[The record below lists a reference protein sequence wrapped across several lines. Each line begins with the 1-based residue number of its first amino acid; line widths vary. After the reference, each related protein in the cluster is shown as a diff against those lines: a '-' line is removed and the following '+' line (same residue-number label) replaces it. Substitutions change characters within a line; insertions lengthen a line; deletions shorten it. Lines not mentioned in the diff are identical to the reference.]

1 MLEKPKLERINEL
14 ARKKKAEGLSTEE
27 LAEQQA
33 LREEYLGNLRKGMSK
48 SIEGIKVVDEFG
60 NDLTPDKVKEI
71 QKDQKLHGRHLE
83 HFFKPEE
90 D

>member
-27 LAEQQA
+27 LVEQQA
-33 LREEYLGNLRKGMSK
+33 LREEYLSNLRKGMRK
-48 SIEGIKVVDEFG
+48 SIEGIKVVDETG

-71 QKDQKLHGRHLE
+71 QKKKQLHGRHLE
-83 HFFKPEE
+83 HFFKKEE